1 MSRSQ
6 RRIDPAKEIA
16 VLENRHQKLKAKV
29 AAYEARRVLTSE
41 EEFALQKLKKEKLR
55 MKDALQQKRS

>member
-1 MSRSQ
+1 MGRSQ

-16 VLENRHQKLKAKV
+16 VLENRHQKLKAQV
-29 AAYEARRVLTSE
+29 AAYESRKALTDK

-55 MKDALQQKRS
+55 MKDALQQKRT